1 MIALVCCRISYEVT
15 GSQIGGAVSVHKT
28 TSDIKGL
35 QVYIGLLE
43 TDIENL
49 RSVVAA
55 LLEKAQIEPEE
66 KERLAGLLVVT
77 DKAVEE
83 VMTTS
88 VRHDKSIQQLLNE
101 SQSGNG
107 K

>member
-1 MIALVCCRISYEVT
+1 M
-15 GSQIGGAVSVHKT
+15 SVHKT

>member
-1 MIALVCCRISYEVT
+1 
-15 GSQIGGAVSVHKT
+15 VSVHKT

-49 RSVVAA
+49 RSVVAV

>member
-1 MIALVCCRISYEVT
+1 M
-15 GSQIGGAVSVHKT
+15 SVHKT

-49 RSVVAA
+49 RSVVAV